1 MLRPHSTSFANSAI
15 NDHLIYFVV
24 FVPPRSDAV
33 RVVNALLTQLDGL
46 KRFPNALVVTTSNLA
61 SAVDPAFV
69 DRADIKQYVG
79 PPGAVARYTILSSCV
94 WELRRAS
101 ALAPFEPLLSW
112 QSLQPLMPQPPLGF
126 DVLSALDDGGLSRA
140 PRHSLMLQALAV
152 ACAGLSGRA
161 LRKLPFIAHALFLP
175 ASEALPELPT
185 FLEALKR
192 AIEHELQSRRHLES
206 R

>member
-69 DRADIKQYVG
+69 DRADIK
-79 PPGAVARYTILSSCV
+79 RYTILSSCV